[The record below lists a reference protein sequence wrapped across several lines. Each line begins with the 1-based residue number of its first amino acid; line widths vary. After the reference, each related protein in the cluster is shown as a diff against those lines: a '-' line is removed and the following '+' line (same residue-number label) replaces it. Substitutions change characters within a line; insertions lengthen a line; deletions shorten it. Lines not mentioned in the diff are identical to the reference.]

1 MRRKFHFKA
10 RHASVGAS
18 LIELALI
25 LPVLLILVLGVADF
39 GRAILF
45 NNILI
50 TMSREGANLASRT
63 TENPKNIIL
72 ALNFTA
78 NPLQMAA
85 HGMVYI
91 TRVRGEMVGPGAG
104 TLVAVVEEQYR
115 ATSGDMSLAS
125 KLRPCPSWNSAT
137 GQCNLP
143 TATADRV
150 VTLSLPLALNAEVSV
165 VETTYHYSPM
175 TNYVM
180 KAAPDLYS
188 WSLL

>member
-1 MRRKFHFKA
+1 MKQRFHFKG
-10 RHASVGAS
+10 RQASVGSS
-18 LIELALI
+18 LIELAII

-91 TRVRGEMVGPGAG
+91 TRVRGEVVNGA
-104 TLVAVVEEQYR
+104 LVAVVQEQYR
-115 ATSGDMSLAS
+115 ATSGDMSLQS

-143 TATADRV
+143 TAPADRV
-150 VTLSLPLALNAEVSV
+150 ITLSLPLALNAEVSV
-165 VETTYHYSPM
+165 VETIYHYSPM

-180 KAAPDLYS
+180 QAAPDLYS
-188 WSLL
+188 WTLL